1 MERMITVGKKPYKIR
16 ASAAVPLIYKAQ
28 FGTDY
33 NEDIAELQ
41 EGDDQSAY
49 IIGCRLLWA
58 MARTVKEKLPTP
70 DEWIVSF
77 KPKELK
83 QALTVSRK
91 LFELSL
97 GSDDDDE
104 GGGDGEPFTAERFM
118 ALAAR
123 CGLSFQDLKHL
134 PLGMAIKTISE
145 YASLSSEEEYVSGA
159 EFFGE

>member
-1 MERMITVGKKPYKIR
+1 MERMITVGNKPYKIR

-33 NEDIAELQ
+33 NEDIAGLQ
-41 EGDDQSAY
+41 EGDDQSDY

-77 KPKELK
+77 KPKELER
-83 QALTVSRK
+83 ALTVSHE

-118 ALAAR
+118 ALAAH
-123 CGLSFQDLKHL
+123 CGLSFQDLKYL

-145 YASLSSEEEYVSGA
+145 YASLGSDEEYVSGA
-159 EFFGE
+159 EFFGA

>member
-1 MERMITVGKKPYKIR
+1 MERMIIVGKKPYKIR

-58 MARTVKEKLPTP
+58 MARTVKDKLPTP
-70 DEWIVSF
+70 DQWIVSF
-77 KPKELK
+77 KPKELER
-83 QALTVSRK
+83 ALTVSRK

-104 GGGDGEPFTAERFM
+104 GGDGEPFTAERFM
-118 ALAAR
+118 A
-123 CGLSFQDLKHL
+123 
-134 PLGMAIKTISE
+134 T
-145 YASLSSEEEYVSGA
+145 
-159 EFFGE
+159 